1 MRKEA
6 MAEELAEKSAAKA
19 ANAKPGAAAEADSL
33 AVGNR
38 PAANPDFNVDSLF
51 ADTDALANGGLSR
64 SESREESNEA
74 PSRAGRWFQLEPS
87 PGAPKT
93 AGSAPL
99 PEQQQLL
106 PGGWN
111 QQAQAQAQHEQQLA
125 AQSSADS
132 AQVPIPLPACRHALC
147 QSCKY

>member
-19 ANAKPGAAAEADSL
+19 ADARPGAAAEAETL
-33 AVGNR
+33 AAGNR

-64 SESREESNEA
+64 SESRGESNEA

-87 PGAPKT
+87 PSAPKT

-106 PGGWN
+106 PGGWS
-111 QQAQAQAQHEQQLA
+111 QQAQAQHDQQLA

-132 AQVPIPLPACRHALC
+132 AQVPMACPACRHTLC
-147 QSCKY
+147 KSCKF

>member
-19 ANAKPGAAAEADSL
+19 ADAKPGAAAEAESL
-33 AVGNR
+33 AVGNC

-87 PGAPKT
+87 PGAKT

-132 AQVPIPLPACRHALC
+132 AQVPMPFPACRHTLR
-147 QSCKY
+147 QSCK